1 MIKTLEAEI
10 NTNGNVRLLQP
21 VRLARKRR
29 ALLTVLEEEPKRLQ
43 SVPDLTNRDLY
54 DAINMAYADD
64 SDETEK
70 EFLRLA
76 NLKASRVLEEWK

>member
-1 MIKTLEAEI
+1 MVQTLEAEI
-10 NTNGNVRLLQP
+10 DTNGNVRLLVP
-21 VRLARKRR
+21 VRLARTRR
-29 ALLTVLEEEPKRLQ
+29 ALLTVLEEEPIRLR
-43 SVPDLTNRDLY
+43 VAGLTNRELY
-54 DAINMAYADD
+54 DALNLAYADD

>member
-10 NTNGNVRLLQP
+10 DTNGNVRLLQP

-43 SVPDLTNRDLY
+43 SAAGLTNRELY
-54 DAINMAYADD
+54 DALDLAYADD
-64 SDETEK
+64 SDETER
-70 EFLRLA
+70 EFLRLS
-76 NLKASRVLEEWK
+76 NLKASQVLEEWK

>member
-1 MIKTLEAEI
+1 MVKTLEAEI
-10 NTNGNVRLLQP
+10 DTNGNVRLLEP

-29 ALLTVLEEEPKRLQ
+29 ALLTVLEEEPKPLRA
-43 SVPDLTNRDLY
+43 PGLTNRELY
-54 DAINMAYADD
+54 DALNLAYADD

>member
-10 NTNGNVRLLQP
+10 DTNGNVRLLQP

-29 ALLTVLEEEPKRLQ
+29 ALLTVLEEEPRPTQ
-43 SVPDLTNRDLY
+43 NAAGQTNRELY
-54 DAINMAYADD
+54 DAMNLAYADD

>member
-1 MIKTLEAEI
+1 MIQTLEAEI
-10 NTNGNVRLLQP
+10 DTNGNVRLLQP
-21 VRLARKRR
+21 VRLAKKRR
-29 ALLTVLEEEPKRLQ
+29 ALLTVLEEEPKQLH
-43 SVPDLTNRDLY
+43 SAASLTNRELY
-54 DAINMAYADD
+54 DALNLAYADD

>member
-10 NTNGNVRLLQP
+10 DTNGNVRLLQP

-43 SVPDLTNRDLY
+43 SAAGHTNRELF
-54 DAINMAYADD
+54 DAINLAYADD

-76 NLKASRVLEEWK
+76 NLRASRVLEEWK